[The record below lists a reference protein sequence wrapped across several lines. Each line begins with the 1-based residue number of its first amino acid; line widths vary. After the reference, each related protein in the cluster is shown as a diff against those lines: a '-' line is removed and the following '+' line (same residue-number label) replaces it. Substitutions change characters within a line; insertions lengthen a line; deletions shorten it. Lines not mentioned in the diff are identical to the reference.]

1 MTGTA
6 AIDATD
12 NVLNNYLRG
21 NDASNVL
28 TAGAGNDI
36 LEGAGGADTLID
48 TDGNGILLGGS
59 GADSLTASSGNDLL
73 VGGLGDD
80 AINTGAGA
88 DIIAFNK
95 GDGVDIVAA
104 STGSDNTL
112 SIGGGALY
120 ADLLFQKIGNDLL
133 LKIGA
138 SDQIRL
144 SGYYSSTE
152 NRSVNTLQMIIEGT
166 SDYVSGSA
174 DVTRDNKVERF
185 NLEGLVAAF
194 DAARVANPSLTTW
207 ALSSALVAQYVAGS
221 DTDALGGDLAYR
233 YGRFGNL
240 SDVSFTPASGILG
253 SGSFGAA
260 TQTLQPLTSLQ
271 DTTPRLS

>member
-152 NRSVNTLQMIIEGT
+152 NRSVNTLQMIIDGT
-166 SDYVSGSA
+166 SDYVPGSA
-174 DVTRDNKVERF
+174 DATRDNKVERF
-185 NLEGLVAAF
+185 NFEGLVAAF
-194 DAARVANPSLTTW
+194 DAARAATPALTTW
-207 ALSSALVAQYVAGS
+207 ALSNSLLAQYLAGS
-221 DTDALGGDLAYR
+221 DTDAIGGDLAYR

-240 SDVSFTPASGILG
+240 NDISYSPAIGILG
-253 SGSFGAA
+253 SSSFGTA
-260 TQTLQPLTSLQ
+260 TQALQPLSSLQ
-271 DTTPRLS
+271 DATPRLS